1 METLANIIQ
10 NLNPPQRKAVETT
23 DGALLVLA
31 GAGTGKTR
39 VLTTRLAH
47 ILDSGRA
54 NPNEILAVTFTN
66 KAAKEMA
73 ERVEQ
78 TLGRPTSGM
87 FLGTFHA
94 LGARFIRKHAERIG
108 LKSDFII
115 LTPDDQKTVVKQ
127 LMTEK
132 NIDESRWPAKQAVG
146 IISKWKDNAWTP
158 ADVPKGEGG
167 QFAGGKLV
175 EIYTNYQARLKALN
189 ACDFGDLLLHAVTLL
204 KENQD
209 LLQRYQQQFKYILV
223 DEYQDTNVV
232 QYLWL
237 RLLAMGHR
245 NICVVGDDD
254 QSIYAWRGAQ
264 VGNILRFEEDFP
276 GAGVVRLEQNYR
288 STGHI
293 LKAASELIK
302 NNSQRHGK
310 TLWTQD
316 GDGLPIELAT
326 VWDEKEEARSIIT
339 EVDKHF
345 KGGGAYADC
354 AILLRTAAQTR
365 AFEEQFIRQGMP
377 YVIIG
382 GLKFY
387 ERKEIRDALAYLRMT
402 HTQADD
408 LAFERIVNVPKR
420 GVGDTSLKTIREL
433 ARMQGVP
440 MFVAAQ
446 NAAADGTLSGKA
458 ANALREF
465 CEMVNQWQ
473 EAKTWQTDQ
482 LMERL
487 LEESGYLNMLKEDKN
502 KEEAKGRL
510 DNLKELIRSMQDY
523 DDISTYLE
531 HIALVTDTDADETS
545 DAVRMMTVHAAKGL
559 EFDTVF
565 LPGFEEGLFPHQRSL
580 DDSGA
585 EGLEEERRLAYV
597 AITRGR
603 RRVVI
608 SYASSRRL
616 YGNYM
621 PTSASRFINEL
632 PDDSIKRVSVESYH
646 GQSGGQSGGSYSSGS
661 YSGTGS
667 RPWQTQQ
674 SDSWAPR
681 KSTPLFKAENKI
693 KRSDDDGAEDGLPI
707 GHRVFH
713 DKFGY
718 GRIRRKEGNGA
729 SLKVIIAFDKAGEKK
744 LLASMANLKSA

>member
-1 METLANIIQ
+1 MSNTLHTIIQ
-10 NLNPPQRKAVETT
+10 QLNPPQRQAVETT

-47 ILDSGRA
+47 ILQSGLA
-54 NPNEILAVTFTN
+54 QPNEILAVTFTN

-73 ERVEQ
+73 ERIEH
-78 TLGRPTSGM
+78 LIGRPTAGM

-94 LGARFIRKHAERIG
+94 LGARFIRKHAERLG

-115 LTPDDQKTVVKQ
+115 LTPDDQTTLVKQ
-127 LMTEK
+127 LMAEK
-132 NIDESRWPAKQAVG
+132 GIDETRSPAKQAVS
-146 IISKWKDNAWTP
+146 IFSKWKDNAWP
-158 ADVPKGEGG
+158 PNAVPKGEAG
-167 QFAGGKLV
+167 QFAGGKLLDL
-175 EIYTNYQARLKALN
+175 YAAYQARLKALN

-209 LLQRYQQQFKYILV
+209 LLARYQQQFKYILV

-293 LKAASELIK
+293 LKAASALIAH
-302 NNSQRHGK
+302 NSKRHGK
-310 TLWTQD
+310 TLWTD
-316 GDGLPIELAT
+316 DSDGLPIELAP
-326 VWDEKEEARSIIT
+326 VWDEQEEARGIIM

-365 AFEEQFIRQGMP
+365 AFEEQFIRHGMP

-387 ERKEIRDALAYLRMT
+387 ERKEIRDALAYLRLT

-420 GVGDTSLKTIREL
+420 GVGEATVKTLREL
-433 ARMQGVP
+433 ARLHHIS
-440 MFVAAQ
+440 MFQAMQ
-446 NAAADGTLSGKA
+446 NAVADGTLSGKIG
-458 ANALREF
+458 NTLREF
-465 CEMVNQWQ
+465 AEMVLGWQ
-473 EAKTWQTDQ
+473 EAKGWQTDQ

-487 LEESGYLNMLKEDKN
+487 LEESGYLAMLKEDKN

-523 DDISTYLE
+523 ADISTYLE
-531 HIALVTDTDADETS
+531 HIALVTDADADDTT
-545 DAVRMMTVHAAKGL
+545 DAVRMMTVHGAKGL

-580 DDSGA
+580 DDTGEA
-585 EGLEEERRLAYV
+585 GLEEERRLAYV

-621 PTSASRFINEL
+621 PTSASRFIAEL
-632 PDDSIKRVSVESYH
+632 PEESLKRVASNAAVNSPY
-646 GQSGGQSGGSYSSGS
+646 GRQ
-661 YSGTGS
+661 
-667 RPWQTQQ
+667 PWQQNPT
-674 SDSWAPR
+674 DSWSPR
-681 KSTPLFKAENKI
+681 KSTPLFAAENTL
-693 KRSDDDGAEDGLPI
+693 KRTDDDGQEDGLPI

-718 GRIRRKEGNGA
+718 GRIRRKEGDGE

-744 LLASMANLKSA
+744 LLASMANLKKV